1 MFKRPPTDTHFILL
15 TLALVLVM
23 AVPTFNTLVSNE
35 EVSEEEVLTVHTLS
49 SSSTRTPASVPH
61 QAASVKVESALASFT
76 AYDLSCT
83 KQGHAAVS
91 VSGSFVQFQGKNCLK
106 NFKDGDVEIVN
117 KSNGYTASVFS
128 RGANN
133 YQTDLIQLQKG
144 ENEIAI
150 RYREGSGKAVEQIVR
165 VRSSQI

>member
-35 EVSEEEVLTVHTLS
+35 EVSEEEVLMVS
-49 SSSTRTPASVPH
+49 SLASTRTPASVP
-61 QAASVKVESALASFT
+61 QKAAPIKVESALSSFT

-83 KQGHAAVS
+83 KQALAAVS

-106 NFKDGDVEIVN
+106 NYKDGDVEIVN

-128 RGANN
+128 RGTNN

-150 RYREGSGKAVEQIVR
+150 RYRQGSGKAVEQIVR

>member
-35 EVSEEEVLTVHTLS
+35 EISEEDVLMVSTTLAS
-49 SSSTRTPASVPH
+49 RTPASVP
-61 QAASVKVESALASFT
+61 AVAPMKVESALSNLT
-76 AYDLSCT
+76 AFDLSCP
-83 KQGHAAVS
+83 KPGLEAIS
-91 VSGSFVQFQGKNCLK
+91 VTGSFVQFQGKNCLK
-106 NFKDGDVEIVN
+106 NYKDGDVEIVN

-128 RGANN
+128 RGINK

-150 RYREGSGKAVEQIVR
+150 RYREGSGKAVEQIIR